1 MKLTVKPGQK
11 FGRLT
16 VLIPEGHTRSKKT
29 GKRKPGRTALCKC
42 ECGALVAPLI
52 ASLCN
57 RDTKSCGCL
66 SAEKTR
72 ERMRTHGNSYAPE
85 FGCWTQMRLRCTSPA
100 HKDFPHYG
108 AKGITVTPAWDVS
121 FEQFVKD
128 VGPRPTPAHTLD
140 RWPNRDGNYEP
151 GNVRWATPRQQSENR
166 NCNVFVLLD
175 GEELCLKA
183 AARKLNF
190 PYQRAKSRRRS
201 GWPPSRWFEPVA
213 VVVEL
218 APESTHENT
227 QKQEEQPTPRAA

>member
-1 MKLTVKPGQK
+1 MTTRLRPGQK

-16 VLIPEGHTRSKKT
+16 VLIPQGKTRSKKT
-29 GKRKPGRTALCKC
+29 GKKSQYRTALCKC
-42 ECGALVAPLI
+42 SCGRLFAPAITRLI
-52 ASLCN
+52 SGRA
-57 RDTKSCGCL
+57 KSCGCAKWDVL
-66 SAEKTR
+66 KARNK
-72 ERMRTHGNSYAPE
+72 THGMTGCPE
-85 FGCWTQMRLRCTSPA
+85 YGSWLAMKSRCNNPA
-100 HKDFPHYG
+100 DKDFPDYG
-108 AKGITVTPAWDVS
+108 AKGITVTPAWED
-121 FEQFVKD
+121 FNQFRKD
-128 VGPRPTPAHTLD
+128 VGPRPTPSHSLD